1 MAYIGRDPQ
10 YGAFEKQALT
20 ADSSTTTFT
29 LNYTVGSSSSILVS
43 VAGVHQEPEV
53 AYNLAAGGTQIT
65 FTAAPTTG
73 DTVFVIFLGIAYD
86 AGELLSS
93 GTITNKTATTE
104 SAAADLFL
112 TYDDSASG
120 LRKITNTNL
129 TKTLD
134 ITGQTELA
142 ELRADDDVLLI
153 YDTSASVIKKIQAS
167 NIAATLSYVTRNYT
181 GNGSTTTFTV
191 TSGTS
196 VDDVLVMENGIVQK
210 PTTDYTISGTTL
222 TFQGGAPDDGVA
234 IQIREL
240 PR

>member
-1 MAYIGRDPQ
+1 MAYIGRQPAN
-10 YGAFEKQALT
+10 GAFEKQSLT
-20 ADSSTTTFT
+20 ADGSTTTYS

-53 AYNLAAGGTQIT
+53 AYNLSGGGTSIV
-65 FTAAPTTG
+65 FTAAPESG
-73 DTVFVIFLGIAYD
+73 DTVFVVFLGIAYD
-86 AGELLSS
+86 TGELFSS
-93 GTITNKTATTE
+93 GSITSQTATTE
-104 SAAADLFL
+104 SASGDLFL
-112 TYDDSASG
+112 TYDDSASA

-134 ITGQTELA
+134 ISGQTELSA
-142 ELRADDDVLLI
+142 LRADDDLLLI
-153 YDTSASVIKKIQAS
+153 FDTSASTIKKIQAS

-181 GNGSTTTFTV
+181 GNGSTSTFTV

-196 VDDVLVMENGIVQK
+196 VDDVLVTENGVLQV